1 MVWALPLSTMKL
13 SPHCLTAVLLVPGI
27 RSLAGFG
34 KLGSP
39 LVQSVLY
46 HQDGP
51 HDASPKAISE
61 RTSYHGI

>member
-13 SPHCLTAVLLVPGI
+13 SPHSLTPALLIHGI
-27 RSLAGFG
+27 RSLVEFG

-39 LVQSVLY
+39 LVQSDLY
-46 HQDGP
+46 HHDGP
-51 HDASPKAISE
+51 RKASPKAISE

>member
-13 SPHCLTAVLLVPGI
+13 SPHSLTPRLLILGI
-27 RSLAGFG
+27 RSLVEFG

-39 LVQSVLY
+39 LVQSDLY

-51 HDASPKAISE
+51 PKASPKAISE

>member
-1 MVWALPLSTMKL
+1 MVWALPLLTIEL
-13 SPHCLTAVLLVPGI
+13 SPYCLTAVLLIAGI

-34 KLGSP
+34 NLGRP
-39 LVQSVLY
+39 LVQSYLY
-46 HQDGP
+46 RRYGP